1 MTNPGF
7 AICSDSELDEALSK
21 PTAEVI
27 ETLAKLT
34 GDIILL
40 GAGGKMGP
48 SLARMARLASDAAGV
63 RRHVIAV
70 SRFSGGGEAS
80 FNDPGIETI
89 GCDLLN
95 EDDVAKLPDAAN
107 VIFMT

>member
-1 MTNPGF
+1 MTDPKR
-7 AICSDSELDEALSK
+7 AIRSDSELDEALSK

-48 SLARMARLASDAAGV
+48 SLARMARRASDAAGLP
-63 RRHVIAV
+63 RRVIAV
-70 SRFSGGGEAS
+70 SRFSGGGEET
-80 FNDPGIETI
+80 FNDHGVETI
-89 GCDLLN
+89 RCDLLN
-95 EDDVAKLPDAAN
+95 ENDVAHLPDAA
-107 VIFMT
+107 